1 MASTAL
7 ALSLSAYAATTDLP
21 ALMPL
26 PSTVAAGQGDFE
38 LTSGLTISYAN
49 PPASPSNDRLTAAVA
64 RTLARLQYSSG
75 IAVASAAV
83 VPSGG
88 SLMITVTGPDAAV
101 QSVDEDE
108 SYHLTITPQGIQLKA
123 ASVVGAMHGFETLLQ
138 LAAFRDGK
146 AVIACA
152 TIDDQPRFRWRG
164 VSMDV
169 ARHFEPVDVV
179 KRNIDGMALV
189 KLNVFHW
196 HLSDDQAFRAESKR
210 FPKLTEL
217 ASHGEFYTQEEMR
230 DVVAYARARG
240 IRVVPEFDMPGHT
253 LSWQV
258 AYPEIGSSP
267 GPFAMPTTFGIH
279 DEALDPTRESTY
291 RFLDELVGEMAAI
304 FPDAY
309 FHVGGDESNGK
320 AWLGNPKIVD
330 FMKSHN
336 IKDTEALQV
345 YFNAQLLKVVA
356 RHGKHMIGWDEVFT
370 PGLPKDIVIES
381 WRGVDSLSAAATQ
394 GYQGI
399 LAAPYYLDGQ
409 ATAEKHFLADP
420 IPADT
425 KLTPD
430 QQKFILGGEV
440 AMWSEQI
447 NANTIDSRIWPRAAA
462 IAERFWSPQSD
473 RDVTSMYTRLW
484 PISLQLETVGLTHIS
499 GPQKMRRNLA
509 QAQYPADLETL
520 AAVLEPVSFHERY
533 QSQRTGTLTPL
544 DRLVDAVVADP
555 PSRFIIAQLVTGAL
569 STDKD
574 AATARHAL
582 RRRFQSWVDA
592 FPGLE
597 ATIAS
602 SPRLSDAAPRAQQLT
617 QLGQAGLQALDA
629 LDGKPVPAGWK
640 DQQSALIKEASNLVA
655 LTRFTFLPSLQ
666 TLIDA
671 AGAKQ

>member
-1 MASTAL
+1 MAFTAL
-7 ALSLSAYAATTDLP
+7 AFSLAANAATTGLP

-26 PSTVAAGQGDFE
+26 PSTVAAGEGDFE
-38 LTSGLTISYAN
+38 LTSGFTISYAN
-49 PPASPSNDRLTAAVA
+49 PPDERLTAAVA
-64 RTLARLQYSSG
+64 RALARLQYTSG
-75 IAVASAAV
+75 VALASASV

-88 SLMITVTGPDAAV
+88 SLAITVTGPDAPV
-101 QSVDEDE
+101 QGVDEDE
-108 SYHLTITPQGIQLKA
+108 SYHLAVTTQGTQLKA
-123 ASVVGAMHGFETLLQ
+123 ASVVGAMRGLETLLQ
-138 LAAFRDGK
+138 LATFRDGK
-146 AVIACA
+146 AVIAGA

-164 VSMDV
+164 LMIDVS
-169 ARHFEPVDVV
+169 RHFEPVDVI
-179 KRNIDGMALV
+179 KRNLDGMALV

-196 HLSDDQAFRAESKR
+196 HLSDDQGFRAESKR

-217 ASHGEFYTQEEMR
+217 GSHGEFYTQDELRE
-230 DVVAYARARG
+230 VVAYARARG

-258 AYPEIGSSP
+258 AYPELASSA

-291 RFLDELVGEMAAI
+291 TFLDELVGEMAAI

-320 AWLGNPKIVD
+320 AWLGNPKIVA
-330 FMKSHN
+330 FMKARN

-345 YFNAQLLKVVA
+345 YFNSQLLKIVA
-356 RHGKHMIGWDEVFT
+356 KHGKHMIGWDEVFT

-420 IPADT
+420 IPADS

-430 QQKFILGGEV
+430 QQKIILGGEV

-447 NANTIDSRIWPRAAA
+447 NENTIDSRIWPRAAA
-462 IAERFWSPQSD
+462 IAERVWSPQGD

-499 GPQKMRRNLA
+499 GPQKMLRNLA
-509 QAQYPADLETL
+509 QSQKPTDLVTL
-520 AAVLEPVSFHERY
+520 ASVLEPVSFGERY
-533 QSQRTGTLTPL
+533 RLQHTGTLTPL

-555 PSRFIIAQLVTGAL
+555 PSRFEIGQEVSAAL
-569 STDKD
+569 SSGSD
-574 AATARHAL
+574 AAAAKQAL

-592 FPGLE
+592 GPGL
-597 ATIAS
+597 AS
-602 SPRLSDAAPRAQQLT
+602 VVAASPQLSDAAPRSQQLV
-617 QLGQAGLQALDA
+617 QLGQVGLQALDA
-629 LDGKPVPAGWK
+629 LDGKTAPPGWK
-640 DQQSALIKEASNLVA
+640 DKQTALLTEDANPVA

-666 TLIDA
+666 KLVDA

>member
-1 MASTAL
+1 MASA
-7 ALSLSAYAATTDLP
+7 AFAFCLSAQAATADLP

-26 PSTVAAGQGDFE
+26 PSTVAAGRGDFE
-38 LTSGLTISYAN
+38 LAPGFTVSYASK
-49 PPASPSNDRLTAAVA
+49 PDERLTAAVA
-64 RTLARLQYSSG
+64 RTLARLQFSSG
-75 IAVASAAV
+75 VALATAAV

-88 SLMITVTGPDAAV
+88 SLAIDVTGPDAPV
-101 QSVDEDE
+101 QGVDEDE
-108 SYHLTITPQGIQLKA
+108 SYHLAVSPTGIQLKA

-138 LAAFRDGK
+138 LVAFRAGK
-146 AVIACA
+146 AVIAGA

-164 VSMDV
+164 LMIDVS
-169 ARHFEPVDVV
+169 RHFEPVDVI
-179 KRNIDGMALV
+179 KRNLDGMALV

-196 HLSDDQAFRAESKR
+196 HLSDDQGFRAESKR

-217 ASHGEFYTQEEMR
+217 GSHGEFYTQDEMR

-258 AYPEIGSSP
+258 AYPDLGSSP
-267 GPFAMPTTFGIH
+267 GPFAMPTTFGVH

-291 RFLDELVGEMAAI
+291 KFLDALVGEMAAI

-320 AWLGNPKIVD
+320 AWLGNPKIVA
-330 FMKSHN
+330 FMKAHG

-345 YFNAQLLKVVA
+345 YFNAQLLKIVA
-356 RHGKHMIGWDEVFT
+356 KHGKHMIGWDEVFT

-399 LAAPYYLDGQ
+399 LAAPYYLDGE
-409 ATAEKHFLADP
+409 ATAERHFLADP

-440 AMWSEQI
+440 AMWAEQLYPL
-447 NANTIDSRIWPRAAA
+447 TIDSRIWPRAAA

-473 RDVTSMYTRLW
+473 RDVASMYTRLW
-484 PISLQLETVGLTHIS
+484 PISLQLETAGLTHIS
-499 GPQKMRRNLA
+499 GPQRLRRNLA
-509 QAQYPADLETL
+509 QSQYPAELETL
-520 AAVLEPVSFHERY
+520 ASVLEPISFGERY
-533 QSQRTGTLTPL
+533 QLQRTGTLTPL

-555 PSRFIIAQLVTGAL
+555 PSRFEIGQEISSAL
-569 STDKD
+569 SSGSD
-574 AATARHAL
+574 ASAAKQAL
-582 RRRFQSWVDA
+582 RKRFQSWVDA
-592 FPGLE
+592 GPGLE
-597 ATIAS
+597 AAIAS
-602 SPRLSDAAPRAQQLT
+602 SPRLADAAPRAQQFV

-629 LDGKPVPAGWK
+629 LDGKAAPAGWK
-640 DQQSALIKEASNLVA
+640 DQETALITEAAKPVA

-666 TLIDA
+666 KLVDA
-671 AGAKQ
+671 AGGK